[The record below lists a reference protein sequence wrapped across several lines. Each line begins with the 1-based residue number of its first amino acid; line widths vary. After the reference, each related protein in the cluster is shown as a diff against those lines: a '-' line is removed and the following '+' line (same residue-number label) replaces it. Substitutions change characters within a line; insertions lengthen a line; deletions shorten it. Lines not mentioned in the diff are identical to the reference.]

1 MALRCAIGITMSA
14 PIAHP
19 LIPDYVVRN
28 CRGKAV
34 ALSGCGV
41 VIGEVFS
48 MGILFN
54 FTKTMTF

>member
-1 MALRCAIGITMSA
+1 MAA

-19 LIPDYVVRN
+19 LIPDYVVKKH
-28 CRGKAV
+28 RGKAV

-48 MGILFN
+48 KGVLFN
-54 FTKTMTF
+54 FTKSMTF